1 MNSRVKKSVF
11 NSYVFLSVIF
21 VIFLFR
27 TGTASAGSVTAN
39 PSSSSRSS
47 ETLKIEGAKV
57 HPTVFITNDDIKRAR
72 QNIKQYGWAGQI
84 ADAVIR
90 EADNWLKK
98 DDEWLRRVVP
108 PPGAAFAVGISG
120 CPVCGAN
127 WGPWARDGASFDRP
141 GRVACPNG
149 HTLPDPEHPD
159 DGTGYRGPDGRIHYF
174 VGAYNA
180 WVVETLTFGA
190 LENLVYAYT
199 LTSDERYAAKAAV
212 ILDALA
218 AIYPASHKGAW
229 DYPSDPPSGRLSRP
243 WYQAS
248 RVLIHYVDHYD
259 HLFNSPSLDASSVLP
274 SLTRRQN
281 IERNMLL
288 DGGAY
293 CYEQSKAGSL
303 HNGEADYERGV
314 LAVGVCLGIPEYV
327 SWTVDGP
334 YGIRSLLANNID
346 RDGGYYETTPMYADH
361 TRELY
366 FTFAEPLLNYR
377 GSAFPKGFNL
387 YENHKFRSFLLPHN
401 LPHHIAGRLPRYG
414 DAPPGWRKNDMP
426 ARPFDRSD
434 YDFLEKLYERTEDP
448 AGKKVTGILLQ
459 WLAREDVEKMRR
471 LESSGDPS
479 GLTIP
484 DRRIPA
490 GFSLYREPGD
500 EAGGGFSER
509 MWILFHAG
517 EAPAIKP
524 DLPKSCARR
533 LLGSDFMGQKGIA
546 VLRAGEGK
554 NSQGVHVRY
563 GPSLNHGHYDDLNIN
578 YSARGYELTYDLGY
592 GRTAAT
598 QTQAGWAKQTAS
610 HNLVVVNE
618 TSQLESGE
626 TGGSLHLFAETPLVR
641 AVEAS
646 SDSCYKKQGVDVY
659 RRLVALIG
667 RGEEAYLLD
676 VFRVRGGRRHDYS
689 FHALSDQVSLEGI
702 SLGPR
707 EPGSL
712 AGPDIDWSAAQLPD
726 GDMRGHPNAWYWV
739 PPPGN
744 GFGFLAGPRR
754 GRTDGAW
761 SAEWMIDPQT
771 QVRLHMAANPGTE
784 VITASA
790 NGLYPHY
797 PRAQYVLA
805 RRRGENLRSEFI
817 AAVEPHGGRSGI
829 KRVERLDLT
838 PADAAV
844 APVAVK
850 VVGDDDVI
858 DYVLSAADDTPR
870 RTPEGIVFAGRF
882 AHIRVRN
889 GRTEAATMA
898 GVKELVGPGGE
909 RFQGASPG
917 QGERAERPKQS
928 HNPRRRKDVATP
940 PAGHDDEP
948 CVPGWSGTIAE
959 VDAEKNE
966 VTTTA
971 ALPADGTLNGSVIY
985 FSNPKY
991 TRNTA
996 YRIVNVE
1003 RRGAGSRIFLHAST
1017 GLGIGRVG
1025 AIIDGRTL
1033 TSIIP
1038 HEYANSVRGGNGSGF
1053 LDGKNIRSASG
1064 ADTNV
1069 VSIRYGNPM
1078 TLILDSTAG
1087 FRPGDLFFYDDLQ
1100 PGDSFEVLSVAFL
1113 EEEGGA

>member
-1 MNSRVKKSVF
+1 MIKKSAVRSF
-11 NSYVFLSVIF
+11 FSLSAFLWI
-21 VIFLFR
+21 ILIGIR
-27 TGTASAGSVTAN
+27 TTAAE
-39 PSSSSRSS
+39 SSIASHPFASESSD
-47 ETLKIEGAKV
+47 TLKIEGARD
-57 HPTVFITNDDIKRAR
+57 HPTVFITPADIDRAR
-72 QNIKQYGWAGQI
+72 ENIKSYDWARQI
-84 ADAVIR
+84 AEAVIR
-90 EADNWLKK
+90 QADAWLEKE
-98 DDEWLRRVVP
+98 DEWLRRIVP

-120 CPVCGAN
+120 CPICGAN

-141 GRVACPNG
+141 GRVTCPNG
-149 HTLPDPEHPD
+149 HTLPDPDHPD

-174 VGAYNA
+174 VGTYNA
-180 WVVETLTFGA
+180 WVMETLTFGA
-190 LENLVYAYT
+190 LENLVYTYS
-199 LTSDERYAAKAAV
+199 LTADERYAAKASV

-259 HLFNSPSLDASSVLP
+259 QLFNSPALDAPSVFP
-274 SLTRRQN
+274 NLTRRQN

-293 CYEQSKAGSL
+293 CYAQSQSGSL
-303 HNGEADYERGV
+303 HNGEADYERGA

-334 YGIRSLLANNID
+334 FGIRCLLANNID

-366 FTFAEPLLNYR
+366 FTFAEPLVNYR
-377 GSAFPKGFNL
+377 GSAFPRGLNL
-387 YENHKFRSFLLPHN
+387 YENPKFRSFLLPHN
-401 LPHHIAGRLPRYG
+401 LPLHISGRLPRYG
-414 DAPPGWRKNDMP
+414 DAPPGLKKNDLP

-434 YDFLEKLYERTEDP
+434 YDFLEKLYGRTKDP
-448 AGKKVTGILLQ
+448 TGREETGILLQ
-459 WLAREDVEKMRR
+459 WLAREGVGKTRR
-471 LESSGDPS
+471 LESTGDPS
-479 GLTIP
+479 GLSIP

-500 EAGGGFSER
+500 DEGGGFTER
-509 MWILFHAG
+509 MWLLFHAG
-517 EAPAIKP
+517 EAPQIEPA
-524 DLPKSCARR
+524 LPESWSRR
-533 LLGSDFMGQKGIA
+533 LLGSDFMGQKGIT

-554 NSQGVHVRY
+554 NSQGVYIRY

-578 YSARGYELTYDLGY
+578 YAARGYELTYDLGY

-598 QTQAGWAKQTAS
+598 QTQAGWARQTAS
-610 HNLVVVNE
+610 HIVVVVNE
-618 TSQLESGE
+618 TSQLETGE

-667 RGEEAYLLD
+667 REEEAYLVD
-676 VFRVRGGRRHDYS
+676 VFRVRGGRQHDYG
-689 FHALSDQVSLEGI
+689 FHALSDQLSLEGI
-702 SLGPR
+702 SVGPR

-712 AGPDIDWSAAQLPD
+712 GGPDIDWSAAQLPD

-761 SAEWMIDPQT
+761 SAEWTIDPQT
-771 QVRLHMAANPGTE
+771 RVRLHMAANPGTE
-784 VITASA
+784 VITTLA

-797 PRAQYVLA
+797 PRAQYVFA

-817 AAVEPHGGRSGI
+817 AAVEPHGGKSGI
-829 KRVERLDLT
+829 KSIERLDLS
-838 PADAAV
+838 PADGAV

-850 VVGDDDVI
+850 I
-858 DYVLSAADDTPR
+858 VLLDGVTDFVFSAADDKPR
-870 RTPEGIVFAGRF
+870 RTPEGMAFAGRF

-889 GRTEAATMA
+889 GRTEAVTVV
-898 GVKELVGPGGE
+898 GVKELVGPSGE
-909 RFQGASPG
+909 HLQGALSG
-917 QGERAERPKQS
+917 HCDRAERPKQS
-928 HNPRRRKDVATP
+928 HSVRKRK
-940 PAGHDDEP
+940 
-948 CVPGWSGTIAE
+948 E
-959 VDAEKNE
+959 V
-966 VTTTA
+966 A
-971 ALPADGTLNGSVIY
+971 ALPADGCDEPSVSEWSGTIDSVDTEKNVVATTVALPAAGTLNGSVIY
-985 FSNPKY
+985 FTNPKY

-996 YRIVNVE
+996 YRIVKVE
-1003 RRGAGSRIFLHAST
+1003 RRGAGSRIFLHASS

-1053 LDGKNIRSASG
+1053 LNGKRIRSAAG
-1064 ADTNV
+1064 ASTNV

-1078 TLILDSTAG
+1078 VLAVDSTAG
-1087 FRPGDLFFYDDLQ
+1087 FKPGDLFSYDDLQ
-1100 PGDSFEVLSVAFL
+1100 PGDSFEILNVAFL
-1113 EEEGGA
+1113 ESQRR